1 MKITYPDFY
10 NEFKCIASAC
20 SDSCCI
26 GWEVDIDPFTMS
38 IYENAEGEFGEVLR
52 ANIAHDECDHFI
64 LKGERCPFLNG
75 KNLCEIF
82 INMGEDKLC
91 DICSDH
97 PRFYE
102 WFGDRTEK
110 GLGLCCEEV
119 CRLLFEKGDKLGF
132 VTEENDEEDEDVEL
146 DPELYT
152 ELLTERKGIIALLQ
166 NRDLS
171 VKERALTLI
180 GETEKT
186 DGKEALK
193 AVLGFYL
200 GLEGIDGN
208 WQKTLKWVLQNIEKL
223 PEADASVL
231 SEVHY
236 EHFLV
241 YLVYRYYMKAV
252 FDGCVWEKL
261 ALAISALVAL
271 RAADLA
277 VLIQKGS
284 FTFSDR
290 VINAKGFSKDVEYSG
305 DNLAAFEEAA
315 ENLLTPEIL
324 SAAIEYLF

>member
-26 GWEVDIDPFTMS
+26 GWEVDIDPFTMG
-38 IYENAEGEFGEVLR
+38 IYESVEGEFGERLR
-52 ANIAHDECDHFI
+52 VNIAHDECDHFI
-64 LKGERCPFLNG
+64 LKGERCPFLND
-75 KNLCEIF
+75 KNLCDIF
-82 INMGEDKLC
+82 INLGEDKLC

-119 CRLLFEKGDKLGF
+119 CRLLFEKEDKLCL
-132 VTEENDEEDEDVEL
+132 VTEENDDEDEDMEL
-146 DPELYT
+146 EQELY
-152 ELLTERKGIIALLQ
+152 EHLLKERQNIFDLIQ
-166 NRDLS
+166 NREVSIKNRAMNLS
-171 VKERALTLI
+171 GAEMKA
-180 GETEKT
+180 

-200 GLEGIDGN
+200 GLESIDEN
-208 WQKTLKWVLQNIEKL
+208 WQKSLGWALQNIEKL
-223 PEADASVL
+223 PEADATVL
-231 SEVHY
+231 SDIHY

-261 ALAISALVAL
+261 ALVISALVAL

-277 VLIQKGS
+277 VLLQKGS
-284 FTFSDR
+284 FSFTDR
-290 VINAKGFSKDVEYSG
+290 VTNAKGFSKDVEYSG

-315 ENLLTPEIL
+315 EDILTPETL
-324 SAAIEYLF
+324 AAALEYLF